1 MEQDEVKSVNVLET
15 PCLNS
20 SFAED
25 DTLRSFGLGKT
36 FFFFLPRIYILLF
49 ISSCV
54 PGLSHLPVDRTVPCA
69 FLKWGSV

>member
-25 DTLRSFGLGKT
+25 DALRSFGLGKT
-36 FFFFLPRIYILLF
+36 FFSSKDMYSF
-49 ISSCV
+49 I
-54 PGLSHLPVDRTVPCA
+54 H
-69 FLKWGSV
+69 K